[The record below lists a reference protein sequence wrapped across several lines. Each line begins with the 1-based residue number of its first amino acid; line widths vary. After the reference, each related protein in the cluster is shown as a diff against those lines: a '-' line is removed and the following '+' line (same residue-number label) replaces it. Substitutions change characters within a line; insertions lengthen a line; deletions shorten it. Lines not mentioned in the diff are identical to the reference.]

1 MIHPSSID
9 THLARV
15 SKLVGRSKIVTI
27 QHPAELRTFKGLSP
41 EKLRIAAAEHDLRV
55 VHRMDNQKLEFTRL
69 AKA

>member
-9 THLARV
+9 THLARL
-15 SKLVGRSKIVTI
+15 SKLVGRSRAVTI

-41 EKLRIAAAEHDLRV
+41 DELRIAAAEHDLRV
-55 VHRMDNQKLEFTRL
+55 VHRMGNRKLEFTRL